1 VTDAKAALVEELVGR
16 GLVARE
22 ATWLVDEFFI
32 AADPDFTS
40 AVMVAAERRLAGEP
54 LQYIVGH
61 WPFRHCD
68 LDLDARVLIPRPE
81 TEELVDIA
89 LRELALSRR
98 VAPLIA
104 DLGTGSGAII
114 VSVLGELHERGVQAS
129 GVAVDISDEAL
140 SVARRNARKHH
151 LTNVSF
157 VTSSWWREVDTNVRG
172 RFDLVTANPPYIAR
186 HETHLIDPELAFEPS
201 SALFADDALGTAGFA
216 DVADIITT
224 TGPWLSP
231 VGVLIVEHGFLHG
244 PAAVELARSAGF
256 ASATTVTDMA
266 GHDRF
271 LVAKEWS

>member
-1 VTDAKAALVEELVGR
+1 MTGAKAALVEELVAR

-54 LQYIVGH
+54 LQYIIGH

-68 LDLDARVLIPRPE
+68 LDVDARVLIPRPE

-89 LRELALSRR
+89 LRELALGRR
-98 VAPLIA
+98 SAPLVA

-114 VSVLGELHERGVQAS
+114 VSLLCELEERGVQAT
-129 GVAVDISDEAL
+129 GIAVDISDDAL

-151 LTNVSF
+151 LANVSF
-157 VTSSWWREVDTNVRG
+157 VQSSWWREVDINVRG
-172 RFDLVTANPPYIAR
+172 RFDLVTANPPYVAND
-186 HETHLIDPELAFEPS
+186 EVSCLEPELSFEPS
-201 SALFADDALGTAGFA
+201 TALFADDALGTSGFA
-216 DVADIITT
+216 DVAEIITS
-224 TGPWLSP
+224 TGPWLSSM
-231 VGVLIVEHGFLHG
+231 GVLIVEHGYRHG
-244 PAAVELARSAGF
+244 AAARDLARASGF
-256 ASATTVTDMA
+256 ASVTTATDMA
-266 GHDRF
+266 GHERF